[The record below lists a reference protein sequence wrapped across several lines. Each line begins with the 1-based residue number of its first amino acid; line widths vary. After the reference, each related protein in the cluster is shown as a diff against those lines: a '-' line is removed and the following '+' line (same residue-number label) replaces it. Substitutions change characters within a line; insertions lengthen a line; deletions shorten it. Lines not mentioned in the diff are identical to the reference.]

1 MIIRDCEAF
10 LAVIFSETLKVFD
23 FLIFGYYVC
32 FFKMQ
37 KVQYPTQSPSYQT
50 PSAKFLLKI
59 QLTHDNLG
67 TKSSEKMKISRI
79 LGLAYNFKLL
89 YAY

>member
-10 LAVIFSETLKVFD
+10 WAVIFSETLKVFD

-37 KVQYPTQSPSYQT
+37 KFQHATQSPSYQT

-67 TKSSEKMKISRI
+67 TKLCEKIQCYGVCLK
-79 LGLAYNFKLL
+79 F
-89 YAY
+89 